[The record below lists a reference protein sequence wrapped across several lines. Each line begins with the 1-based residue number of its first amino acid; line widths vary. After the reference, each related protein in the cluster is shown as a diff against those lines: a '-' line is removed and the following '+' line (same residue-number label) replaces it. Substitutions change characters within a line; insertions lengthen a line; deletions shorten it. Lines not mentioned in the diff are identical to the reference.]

1 MDDLSNI
8 TIIVSRFNE
17 NLNWINEFPFN
28 QFKYIVYNKG
38 NNENFEKN
46 NVVKIVKLENIGRC
60 DHTFLYHII
69 ENYDNLSNIVVFF
82 PGSIDIQDKKNR
94 AISILK
100 NIINSNYNNAFFH
113 GYYSDNLRDTFKDFK
128 LDNWYSSHPINRNN
142 DNSLLLKCKFR
153 PYSSWYK
160 HFFGNT
166 IAHWYT
172 FYSVFSIDKR
182 DIIQHP
188 ITRYQY
194 LIQTI
199 STHNNPEAGHYIER
213 SWGAIFYP
221 LIYTKKIQN

>member
-82 PGSIDIQDKKNR
+82 PGSIDIQDKK
-94 AISILK
+94 K
-100 NIINSNYNNAFFH
+100 
-113 GYYSDNLRDTFKDFK
+113 
-128 LDNWYSSHPINRNN
+128 
-142 DNSLLLKCKFR
+142 
-153 PYSSWYK
+153 
-160 HFFGNT
+160 
-166 IAHWYT
+166 
-172 FYSVFSIDKR
+172 
-182 DIIQHP
+182 
-188 ITRYQY
+188 
-194 LIQTI
+194 
-199 STHNNPEAGHYIER
+199 
-213 SWGAIFYP
+213 
-221 LIYTKKIQN
+221 